1 MRGNVTVHET
11 DEEFQKWLDDKL
23 AEQNQS
29 QLTMTTDSQGR

>member
-11 DEEFQKWLDDKL
+11 DEEFQKWQSEKL

-29 QLTMTTDSQGR
+29 QLTMAPESGGR